1 MNLRQQ
7 IVHSNIEQ
15 TAKHLNLSNDS
26 AFVRL
31 AHSLI
36 TDQSIHSFEESDL
49 VDGGQDKQIDVITI
63 VDENDEAV
71 IYILQVKNTQSFES
85 NVLIQMRNGLQ
96 WIFNKPRS
104 DVETLNNKNFK
115 DQIFAYRAL
124 QSSIGPSNIHV
135 RVAYIT
141 NAPGTLVSDECDQEK
156 KTIDDEYDR
165 DVFASFKFEYWSAN
179 EVVDRINALD
189 KKDRKISNDLKIR
202 YDANTPSLI
211 KYQTQ
216 GLTGIV
222 CSVPGS
228 EIAKIVN
235 ADPNGYVFDL
245 NIRKYLGNR
254 GSVNPEILS
263 TCSSNELSYLFWF
276 LNNGI
281 TIVCDKIDPV
291 TDPDNPHVKLTNMQI
306 VNGCQTASSLARAAA
321 IGSLQKDTRVLVK
334 IYQTGDSNLVDRI
347 VLTTNNQNKISGRN
361 LRSNDDDQSDLEKGF
376 ALYNL
381 FYERK
386 PRQYDNVAGANKSNI
401 ISNDT
406 VATAYLGIVLKR
418 CSDARSRK
426 YKVWSEFYDK
436 IFDGGTVQ
444 PYVLA
449 SLIYTEVRE
458 SLKKDR
464 YIENTD
470 ANSRYL
476 AKNASFHIARI
487 VSHHLRGSDS
497 WTDRALLDKQ
507 IKEISAGNIDFDTLT
522 DTAFQILIKLTD
534 QNKDLNTLLKSS
546 QLDTSINKT
555 LHTKDDVKPD
565 ALENFLALDESEV
578 G

>member
-7 IVHSNIEQ
+7 IVQSNIEK
-15 TAKHLNLSNDS
+15 TAQHFSLPSDA

-36 TDQSIHSFEESDL
+36 TDQSVHAFEESDL

-63 VDENDEAV
+63 VDENDEAF
-71 IYILQVKNTQSFES
+71 IYILQVKNSQSFES
-85 NVLIQMRNGLQ
+85 NVLIQMRNGLK
-96 WIFNKPRS
+96 WIFTKPRT
-104 DVETLNNKNFK
+104 DVETVSNKAFK

-135 RVAYIT
+135 RVVYVS
-141 NAPGTLVSDECDQEK
+141 NAPGADVSAECVQER
-156 KTIDDEYDR
+156 KTIDDEYDNE
-165 DVFASFKFEYWSAN
+165 VFASFKFEYWSAN
-179 EVVDRINALD
+179 EIVDRINALD
-189 KKDRKISNDLKIR
+189 KKNKKINCDIKIR

-211 KYQTQ
+211 KYHTQ

-222 CSVPGS
+222 CSVPAA
-228 EIAKIVN
+228 EIAQVVN
-235 ADPNGYVFDL
+235 SDPNGYVFDL

-263 TCSSNELSYLFWF
+263 TCSSKEISYLFWF

-291 TDPDNPHVKLTNMQI
+291 TDPDNPHIKLTNMQI

-321 IGSLQKDTRVLVK
+321 QGHLQKDTRVLLK
-334 IYQTGDSNLVDRI
+334 IYQTGDSGLVDRI

-361 LRSNDDDQSDLEKGF
+361 LRSNDIDQSDLEKGF
-376 ALYNL
+376 ALHNL

-386 PRQYDNVAGANKSNI
+386 SRQYDNTPGATKENV
-401 ISNDT
+401 ISNDI

-426 YKVWSEFYDK
+426 YKVWSEFYEK

-444 PYVLA
+444 PYVLS
-449 SLIYTEVRE
+449 SLVYTKVRE
-458 SLKKDR
+458 SLKRNR
-464 YIENTD
+464 YIDMAN

-476 AKNASFHIARI
+476 AKNASFHLARI
-487 VSHHLRGSDS
+487 AAFQFRGTDS
-497 WTDRALLDKQ
+497 WADIELLNKQ
-507 IKEISAGNIDFDTLT
+507 IDTISKGNVDFDSITDVAFETLLRIV
-522 DTAFQILIKLTD
+522 DEE
-534 QNKDLNTLLKSS
+534 KDLNTLLKSS
-546 QLDTSINKT
+546 GLDTAISKVLHSIK
-555 LHTKDDVKPD
+555 V
-565 ALENFLALDESEV
+565 E
-578 G
+578 